1 MAEEN
6 TDFKGRRAAFLEAV
20 QKSKKYIR
28 SLPVGGEIKTR
39 PSKVKI
45 TSRGEA
51 ILISRTKKYIERNQ
65 KEKDATEQRAEEYTV
80 IWSKKLPTKSV
91 GNFLIKLIII
101 LAQTNIPNILT

>member
-6 TDFKGRRAAFLEAV
+6 TDFKGRRDAFLKAV
-20 QKSKKYIR
+20 QNSKKYIR

-51 ILISRTKKYIERNQ
+51 ILKSRIEKYRKRNQ
-65 KEKDATEQRAEEYTV
+65 REKDATEQRAEEYTV

>member
-6 TDFKGRRAAFLEAV
+6 TDFKRRRDAFLKAV
-20 QKSKKYIR
+20 QKSNKYIP

-51 ILISRTKKYIERNQ
+51 ILISRIKKYRKRNQ
-65 KEKDATEQRAEEYTV
+65 REKDAAEQRAEKYTV
-80 IWSKKLPTKSV
+80 K
-91 GNFLIKLIII
+91 
-101 LAQTNIPNILT
+101 